1 MDINT
6 QSKWILKKNYHTTA
20 QIQIEKKQR
29 NAKKRNNL
37 FAFAV
42 HSRDTK
48 FEEIEETIH

>member
-1 MDINT
+1 MAINT

-20 QIQIEKKQR
+20 QVQIEKNRETQ
-29 NAKKRNNL
+29 KKNNL

-42 HSRDTK
+42 HRRDTK